1 MQITPELIAG
11 SLTVLGGVV
20 LVLNK
25 LGLVQFGK
33 EKRMAV
39 TECPAHKDMMKAH
52 KDTIETLIRIS
63 TQQTANMVLLDTG
76 AKQFEKIER
85 SLSYFNRA
93 VAVLLDRSG
102 GIPKGLEDGIER
114 RDL

>member
-11 SLTVLGGVV
+11 SLTVLGGAV
-20 LVLNK
+20 LILNK

-33 EKRMAV
+33 ERKV
-39 TECPAHKDMMKAH
+39 TECPAHKELVTAYKELATSLVVI
-52 KDTIETLIRIS
+52 K
-63 TQQTANMVLLDTG
+63 TQQAANIKLLETG
-76 AKQFEKIER
+76 GKQFEKIER

-102 GIPKGLEDGIER
+102 GIPKGLEKER
-114 RDL
+114 EDL

>member
-11 SLTVLGGVV
+11 SLTVLGAVV

-33 EKRMAV
+33 EKKMVSA
-39 TECPAHKDMMKAH
+39 ECTAHKELVTAYKELATSLVNIKA
-52 KDTIETLIRIS
+52 
-63 TQQTANMVLLDTG
+63 QQTANIKLLETG
-76 AKQFEKIER
+76 GKQFDKIER

-102 GIPKGLEDGIER
+102 GIPKGLEKEGEN
-114 RDL
+114 L

>member
-11 SLTVLGGVV
+11 GLTVLGAVV

-33 EKRMAV
+33 EKRMAAV
-39 TECPAHKDMMKAH
+39 ECPAHKDMLNAH
-52 KDTIETLIRIS
+52 KDMIETLTRIS
-63 TQQTANMVLLDTG
+63 TQQAANITLLDKG
-76 AKQFEKIER
+76 AKQFEKIEK

-102 GIPKGLEDGIER
+102 GIPKGLENER
-114 RDL
+114 EGL

>member
-11 SLTVLGGVV
+11 SLTILGGVV

-33 EKRMAV
+33 EKRMA
-39 TECPAHKDMMKAH
+39 TAECPTHKELVKTLAEIKA
-52 KDTIETLIRIS
+52 
-63 TQQTANMVLLDTG
+63 QQIANIKLLDVG
-76 AKQFEKIER
+76 ASQFRKIEK
-85 SLSYFNRA
+85 SLDYFNRA

-102 GIPKGLEDGIER
+102 GIPKGLEHE
-114 RDL
+114 